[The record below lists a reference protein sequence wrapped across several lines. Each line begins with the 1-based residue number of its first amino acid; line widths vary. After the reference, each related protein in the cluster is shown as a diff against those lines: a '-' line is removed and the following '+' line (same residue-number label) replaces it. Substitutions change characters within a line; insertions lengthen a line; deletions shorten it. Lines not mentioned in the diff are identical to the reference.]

1 MEPLD
6 YRAIF
11 ISDIH
16 LGTADCRA
24 DYLLDFLR
32 HTRCD
37 TLYLV
42 GDVVDLWAMRRQV
55 HWPQSHSEVV
65 RTFFELAAS
74 GTRVVYIPGNHDEAL
89 RALSGC
95 HFNGIEILRDTV
107 HVTRDGLGLRVSHG
121 DEFDA
126 AVRCGRLVQA
136 IGDVAYNV
144 LLWLNRHTARLR
156 GRYGRPY
163 WSLSAWLKERVGGAR
178 RYVRRFMLAA
188 VHEARQGDFDGYV
201 CGHIHVAGIEQVDG
215 MLYCNDGDWVEHCT
229 ALVENR
235 DGRLQLIHWADHKRV
250 EREHTGDE
258 VLDAVSPLPV
268 PELVAQWARQLSR

>member
-1 MEPLD
+1 MERLD

-32 HTRCD
+32 HTHCD

-42 GDVVDLWAMRRQV
+42 GDVIDLWAMRRQV
-55 HWPQSHSEVV
+55 HWPQTHSEVL
-65 RTFFELAAS
+65 RAFFDLAAA

-89 RALSGC
+89 RSLAGSTY
-95 HFNGIEILRDTV
+95 NGIEIRLDDV
-107 HVTRDGLGLRVSHG
+107 HVTRDGRRLRVSHG

-126 AVRCGRLVQA
+126 AVHCGRVVQA
-136 IGDVAYNV
+136 IGDAAYNV
-144 LLWLNRHTARLR
+144 LLWLNRQTARLR

-163 WSLSAWLKERVGGAR
+163 WSLSAWLKGRSGGAR
-178 RYVRRFMLAA
+178 RYVRRFMGAA
-188 VHEARQGDFDGYV
+188 AHEAARHAFDGYV

-215 MLYCNDGDWVEHCT
+215 VLYCNDGDWVEHCT
-229 ALVENR
+229 ALVERR

-250 EREHTGDE
+250 EREHAGDE
-258 VLDAVSPLPV
+258 VIDAGMPLPV
-268 PELVAQWARQLSR
+268 PELVAQWARHASR